1 MSDVFSFCINWSNVL
16 EQGICVSYNRGQYS
30 KKMMQNVIICSAH
43 CYLIK
48 STKNCQILR
57 HCRDFL
63 AFYFYSLEFY
73 VLCLFRQIWTCVILE
88 RNSWSLS
95 TNLRGDTVSSQEWYM
110 EYQIH
115 RNRPGLLGDI
125 ASILGM
131 LTINIIT
138 INGVENRRRG
148 MLLETNNLDK
158 IESLK
163 QILARVEDIT
173 LTALRPPKLV
183 DRIAIRHGRYLERSS
198 EDNQTYF
205 FTREELGILV
215 DFMAELF
222 RRPGHQIV
230 GLRGMPRVGKTE
242 SIVAS
247 SVCANKRWIFLSS
260 TLLKQTVRTNLSK
273 DEFSEERIFII
284 DGAVS
289 TMRGNEEHQML
300 LQEIMRF
307 SATKVIEHPDVF
319 VRSTGYT
326 LSDFDHIIELKND
339 ANETIVLDEFE
350 QNL

>member
-1 MSDVFSFCINWSNVL
+1 MVPVNFG
-16 EQGICVSYNRGQYS
+16 E
-30 KKMMQNVIICSAH
+30 VIP
-43 CYLIK
+43 
-48 STKNCQILR
+48 
-57 HCRDFL
+57 
-63 AFYFYSLEFY
+63 
-73 VLCLFRQIWTCVILE
+73 
-88 RNSWSLS
+88 LS
-95 TNLRGDTVSSQEWYM
+95 QQWYM

-115 RNRPGLLGDI
+115 KNRPGLLGDI

-148 MLLETNNLDK
+148 MLLETNNHDK

-183 DRIAIRHGRYLERSS
+183 DIIAVRHGRYLERSS
-198 EDNQTYF
+198 DDMRTYF

-222 RRPGHQIV
+222 RRKGHQLI
-230 GLRGMPRVGKTE
+230 GIRGMPRVGKTE

-260 TLLKQTVRTNLSK
+260 TLLKQTLRTNLTK
-273 DEFSEERIFII
+273 DEFSEDRIFII

-289 TMRGNEEHQML
+289 TLRGNEEHQML
-300 LQEIMRF
+300 LREIMH
-307 SATKVIEHPDVF
+307 SNATKVIEHPDVF
-319 VRSTGYT
+319 VRRSEYS
-326 LSDFDHIIELKND
+326 LKDFDYMIELKNEAD
-339 ANETIVLDEFE
+339 ESITLDELEPNF
-350 QNL
+350 